1 MTVLDAFALIAA
13 LTGEPATE
21 TVRAEFR
28 QGGVLISSV
37 NMAEVIDRLVRVS
50 QLPEEMVLS
59 RLEWLKSGG
68 LTIAPIDESIGELA
82 GLLRAR
88 HYHRTSASISMAD
101 CMALALCMRRSGVL
115 ATADPALAG
124 IARLENVNILALP
137 NSQGRK
143 PNS

>member
-1 MTVLDAFALIAA
+1 VTVLDAFALIAA

-37 NMAEVIDRLVRVS
+37 NMAEVIDRLVRVV
-50 QLPEEMVLS
+50 QLPEEMVHS

-88 HYHRTSASISMAD
+88 HYHRTSSAVSLAD
-101 CMALALCMRRSGVL
+101 CMALALCMQQGSVL
-115 ATADPALAG
+115 ATADTALLR
-124 IARLENVNILALP
+124 IARVENVTVLALP
-137 NSQGRK
+137 DSQGHK
-143 PNS
+143 PN